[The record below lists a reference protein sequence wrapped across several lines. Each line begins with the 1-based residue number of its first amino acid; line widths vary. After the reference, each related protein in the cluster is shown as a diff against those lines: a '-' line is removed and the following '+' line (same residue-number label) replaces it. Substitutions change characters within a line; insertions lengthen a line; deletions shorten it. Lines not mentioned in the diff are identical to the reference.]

1 MEKGTALSLSI
12 MIITKNVY
20 NLRIR
25 IFILH
30 LFDEISANLKQKISI
45 NTIGLMNN
53 INFSFEGSNIYS
65 LHFFNLF
72 YLYLLVKI
80 NLT

>member
-1 MEKGTALSLSI
+1 MENGTALSLSI

-53 INFSFEGSNIYS
+53 LNFSFEDSNIYS